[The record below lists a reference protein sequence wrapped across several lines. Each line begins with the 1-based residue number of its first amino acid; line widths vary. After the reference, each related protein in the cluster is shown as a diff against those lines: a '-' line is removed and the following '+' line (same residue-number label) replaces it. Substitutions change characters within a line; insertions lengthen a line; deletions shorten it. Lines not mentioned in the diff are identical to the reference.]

1 MSSRSIPPLSAR
13 PQSQLVQSRA
23 AGGTAFFLPVK
34 VLSRVFRGKFAAGL
48 RRAFRQKK
56 LRFHGPIAALAE
68 PKRFASFLRTVF
80 RQDWV
85 VYAKPAFGGPTQ
97 VIRYLGRY
105 THRVAISNH
114 RLLSFDGERVTFRW
128 KDYAH
133 GSKQRKMTLSATE
146 FLRRFSQHILPR
158 GFVRIRQYG
167 FLATRRRTTNLA
179 LARQLLVITPQP
191 QQLSP
196 EAGVSPASWNCPRC
210 GAAMQIG
217 ANLTARELANRCKF
231 FDSS

>member
-1 MSSRSIPPLSAR
+1 
-13 PQSQLVQSRA
+13 
-23 AGGTAFFLPVK
+23 
-34 VLSRVFRGKFAAGL
+34 
-48 RRAFRQKK
+48 
-56 LRFHGPIAALAE
+56 
-68 PKRFASFLRTVF
+68 
-80 RQDWV
+80 
-85 VYAKPAFGGPTQ
+85 
-97 VIRYLGRY
+97 
-105 THRVAISNH
+105 
-114 RLLSFDGERVTFRW
+114 
-128 KDYAH
+128 
-133 GSKQRKMTLSATE
+133 MTLSATE

-167 FLATRRRTTNLA
+167 LLATRRRTTNLA

-196 EAGVSPASWNCPRC
+196 ETGVSPASWNCPRC